1 VEKREDLM
9 TGSGGVNGL
18 LFCTAREG
26 GHGEL
31 VEVSLRTPVQIWLQ
45 GRRRREVDE
54 TL

>member
-1 VEKREDLM
+1 VEKREDLL
-9 TGSGGVNGL
+9 TGSGGVEGL
-18 LFCTAREG
+18 LFCTARKG
-26 GHGEL
+26 RHGEL